1 MFLSA
6 HHPSLVSIPT
16 HTPRRLSTPALT
28 PSLNFLHELQVFTNP
43 YKEMAEEEAT
53 REARE
58 KAREESEARERTE
71 ALNPGRWFS
80 DPAGESRREEAR
92 RRGETASHTTPFAM

>member
-1 MFLSA
+1 M
-6 HHPSLVSIPT
+6 
-16 HTPRRLSTPALT
+16 
-28 PSLNFLHELQVFTNP
+28 FTNP

-92 RRGETASHTTPFAM
+92 RRRGGETASHTTPFAW